1 MCPVGQ
7 LVDVAS
13 HYLVRRQWRHS
24 VLKRISRES
33 VPGFSHQKRTSPDRF
48 GRRIVFFVGPPPGPP
63 TRKKPNLEGI
73 CRPVWPVR
81 SALDHRRSATWRS
94 PLGFFTKSHRV
105 SQAYRN
111 SGEKWREIGEGR
123 REKCGHQCHQARQRR
138 TPASRTASAVGVG
151 HGQGG
156 GGFPRS
162 PSHSTKED
170 GRGVAPRGNLDETSP
185 DAKISP

>member
-63 TRKKPNLEGI
+63 TRKPNLEGI
-73 CRPVWPVR
+73 CRCRCLGRSVR
-81 SALDHRRSATWRS
+81 RWIIGDRRLGDRRLAFSPSRIELVKPTETVARNGGKSEKAGAKIGSSRQGQRGHRFHGRTLLRPSALDMDKERGIPAIAV
-94 PLGFFTKSHRV
+94 PLH
-105 SQAYRN
+105 
-111 SGEKWREIGEGR
+111 
-123 REKCGHQCHQARQRR
+123 
-138 TPASRTASAVGVG
+138 
-151 HGQGG
+151 
-156 GGFPRS
+156 
-162 PSHSTKED
+162 
-170 GRGVAPRGNLDETSP
+170 
-185 DAKISP
+185 